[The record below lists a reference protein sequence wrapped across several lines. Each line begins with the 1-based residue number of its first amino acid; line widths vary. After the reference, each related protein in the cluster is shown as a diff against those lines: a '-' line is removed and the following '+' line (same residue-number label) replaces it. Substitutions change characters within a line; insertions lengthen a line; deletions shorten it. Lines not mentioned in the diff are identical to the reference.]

1 MSTQNMNQFRQT
13 ATVGMLDLQ
22 TNPNPAVMTVRH
34 NSEATSTNRIV
45 PGEGVK
51 LVDLGADD
59 PGGVPFVDKRAL
71 DADGIKGVQILNP
84 KTNSVAPGEVMEIA
98 GQGAVIF
105 MEASAAI
112 AREALVALVIATAG
126 QVVTRTTEEILGLAL
141 DKAFAAGDLIR
152 VEITARGFAE
162 LALYELST

>member
-1 MSTQNMNQFRQT
+1 MSTQNMNQFKQT
-13 ATVGMLDLQ
+13 ASVGMLDLQ

-34 NSEATSTNRIV
+34 NSEATSTNTIV

-59 PGGVPFVDKRAL
+59 PGGVPFADKRAA
-71 DADGIKGVQILNP
+71 DSDGIKGVKILNP
-84 KTNSVAPGEVMEIA
+84 KQNAVPVGDVFEIA

-112 AREALVALVIATAG
+112 ARDALVALVIATAG
-126 QVVTRTTEEILGLAL
+126 QVVTRTTEEVFGIAI

-152 VEITARGFAE
+152 VEVTARGFAE